1 MVTKILPSEKCLTIN
16 DIDNVNIKH
25 KKIIENFLSQDS
37 NKLKNQIRILLDD
50 SFLRSI
56 LSKREYEIMRF
67 YLEGYRLKSLETF
80 FFVEEG
86 RMKLLATST
95 IYNFFRRAIKKIKRY
110 ASVLEDVR

>member
-1 MVTKILPSEKCLTIN
+1 MVTRILPSEKCLAIN

-25 KKIIENFLSQDS
+25 KKIIENFLPQDS
-37 NKLKNQIRILLDD
+37 DKYQIRILLDD

-80 FFVEEG
+80 FFVEG
-86 RMKLLATST
+86 GKMKLLATST
-95 IYNFFRRAIKKIKRY
+95 IYNFFRRAVKKLKRY